1 MSALARFFKQRGDNV
16 CGYDRTASPLTK
28 QLEAEGIAIHYV
40 DDPKQIPDDIDL
52 VIYTP
57 AVPHET
63 NEFQALLQRGVP
75 MEKRSQIL
83 GELTRGKRCV
93 AVAGSHGK
101 TTTSAMIAYLL
112 SNGTKGC
119 SAFLGGISKNFD
131 SNLLV
136 NADSPWVVVE
146 ADEYDRSFL
155 QLHPYYSVITA
166 TDPDHLDIYGTHR
179 NLLEAFAQFANQTDR
194 EGQLFIKDGI
204 GFEDANE
211 ETAGHGKHFTG
222 KAMVGGKDIT
232 ELRHS
237 DKTVKEDVK
246 TSAALSQSANSED
259 SIKVSRHAFHETV
272 HNAHPHSHGEEE
284 KEHYGLSLAKDLK
297 VETYTARSI
306 DADYYAIN
314 VRHYGASIYFDMRT
328 PQGVLYDMQLT
339 NSSLYNVENAT
350 VATAVAFACGL
361 DEHQVRYGLKTFAG
375 IKRRFEYRIN
385 EPYMVY
391 IDDYAHHPREIA
403 ACIESV
409 KYLYP
414 DKRIVGVFQP
424 HLYSRTADLYKEFA
438 EALSP
443 LDEIVLMDIYPA
455 REKAIPGVTSRL
467 ILNEIKSMN
476 RYIVPRNEV
485 PQMCVALCPDV
496 VISMGAGDIDREVPK
511 IEAALR
517 ESL

>member
-1 MSALARFFKQRGDNV
+1 MSALARFFKQRGDSV
-16 CGYDRTASPLTK
+16 CGYDRTASPLTR

-40 DDPKQIPDDIDL
+40 DDPALIPDNIDI

-57 AVPHET
+57 AVSHDT
-63 NEFQALLQRGVP
+63 REFQALLQRGVP
-75 MEKRSQIL
+75 MEKRSQML
-83 GELTRGKRCV
+83 GELTRGKKCV

-101 TTTSAMIAYLL
+101 TTTSAMIAHLL
-112 SNGTKGC
+112 NNSATGC
-119 SAFLGGISKNFD
+119 SAFLGGIAKNLD
-131 SNLLV
+131 SNLIV

-155 QLHPYYSVITA
+155 QLQPYYSVITA
-166 TDPDHLDIYGTHR
+166 TDPDHLDIYGTHH
-179 NLLEAFAQFANQTDR
+179 NMLEAFAQFANQTDR
-194 EGQLFIKDGI
+194 NGQLFIKYGV
-204 GFEDANE
+204 GFDNDRKDNASCD
-211 ETAGHGKHFTG
+211 KHFAG
-222 KAMVGGKDIT
+222 KAM
-232 ELRHS
+232 
-237 DKTVKEDVK
+237 
-246 TSAALSQSANSED
+246 ANDNEPPQ
-259 SIKVSRHAFHETV
+259 HHHE
-272 HNAHPHSHGEEE
+272 PEEQ
-284 KEHYGLSLAKDLK
+284 KHYGLSLAEDLK
-297 VETYTARSI
+297 AETYTAQGL

-314 VRHYGASIYFDMRT
+314 VRHYGADIYFDMRT

-339 NSSLYNVENAT
+339 NSCLYNVENAT
-350 VATAVAFACGL
+350 VAAAVAFACGL
-361 DEHQVRYGLKTFAG
+361 DEHQVRHGLKTFAG
-375 IKRRFEYRIN
+375 IRRRFEYRIN
-385 EPYMVY
+385 EPGLIY

-443 LDEIVLMDIYPA
+443 LDETVLMDIYPA

-467 ILNEIKSMN
+467 ILNEMHTMN